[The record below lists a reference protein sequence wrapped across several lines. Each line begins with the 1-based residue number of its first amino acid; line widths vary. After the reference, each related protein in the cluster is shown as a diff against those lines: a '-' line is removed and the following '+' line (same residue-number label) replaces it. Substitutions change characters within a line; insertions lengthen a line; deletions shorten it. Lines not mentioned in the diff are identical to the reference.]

1 MPENAPPYLRVVR
14 KYRDMIDAG
23 ELKPGDHLPSVREI
37 VATEEVAHA
46 TAAKVIAL
54 LKAEGYVTT
63 STGGAGGTVVAAR
76 AQTPADY
83 VRTIQRTGKIYSGG
97 NYARIVSASLVPAPE
112 VPAAALGVEPGEPIV
127 QRHRITYSSD
137 DVPLSASVSYLAG
150 SLAESCPKLLVAE
163 RILNGTPGYVAEQTG
178 RQLGGTKEQVTADAA
193 TAAQSADLA
202 ISAGSPVMIGRNWIY
217 DTGGGVIEYGESC
230 SVPGRW
236 LTYETQA

>member
-1 MPENAPPYLRVVR
+1 MTT
-14 KYRDMIDAG
+14 YREKIDAG
-23 ELKPGDHLPSVREI
+23 ELKPGDHLPSVRELAAGSGI
-37 VATEEVAHA
+37 SHA
-46 TAAKVIAL
+46 TAAKVIGV
-54 LKAEGYVTT
+54 LKAEGYVIT
-63 STGGAGGTVVAAR
+63 STGATGGTVVAAR

-83 VRTIQRTGKIYSGG
+83 VRTIQSTGKIYSRG
-97 NYARIVSASLVPAPE
+97 NYARIISAGLVPAPE
-112 VPAAALGVEPGEPIV
+112 VAAAALGVEPGEPIV
-127 QRHRITYSSD
+127 ARSRVTYSSE

-202 ISAGSPVMIGRNWIY
+202 IPAGSPVMLGRNWIY
-217 DTGGGVIEYGESC
+217 DTSGEVIEYGESC

-236 LTYETQA
+236 LTYQTRL